1 VIVGVPEMPWWL
13 PGVVVTERHARS
25 KTPVLG
31 RARGLVSPRL
41 GTSPGGKEQ
50 GGLTGKKRHREKC
63 PIEKSHRKILPG
75 PKPMA
80 RGMKFDGEDGRFCMR
95 ISARTDEVR
104 SNVKAERL
112 PQFQTNCAV
121 RGWRQ
126 QKIITSNLS
135 IDLFVEKKKDN
146 RTDMIVSIVF
156 CQQYLLSYCQPRV
169 MRLSIILRL
178 RTIMQQPIQMQQHMT
193 NPERRQ

>member
-1 VIVGVPEMPWWL
+1 MSRWL

-41 GTSPGGKEQ
+41 GTGPVGKEQ
-50 GGLTGKKRHREKC
+50 RGLTGKKRHREKG
-63 PIEKSHRKILPG
+63 PIEKSRRKILPG

-80 RGMKFDGEDGRFCMR
+80 RGLKIDDEDGHFCMR

-121 RGWRQ
+121 RGQ
-126 QKIITSNLS
+126 QTIITNNNS
-135 IDLFVEKKKDN
+135 IALLVEKKKDN
-146 RTDMIVSIVF
+146 RTNTFVGMASVNCICCSIVN
-156 CQQYLLSYCQPRV
+156 L
-169 MRLSIILRL
+169 
-178 RTIMQQPIQMQQHMT
+178 
-193 NPERRQ
+193 E